1 MTQLQLP
8 IERETFIQN
17 RLSEVG
23 IQIQSIE
30 RKDYPGESLFVVWV
44 PEEDFYRAVT
54 VGNALDYEF
63 AAQGFD
69 GFVVVRKGERKT
81 EREVR
86 RMMTRLKDGVQNPK
100 AKELANLLIAR
111 ARTSERQPSLSYI
124 PDTAQ
129 NILTAITPRHHLIFG
144 RRGTGK
150 TALMVEAKQRVESE
164 GCLSYW
170 INIQTHRGESANRIF
185 VWICRNMCERMQ
197 VFYSKQQKT
206 PQPLSLIS
214 KLQDDTDNLLAETEI
229 STGEVSRVVPYMQNV
244 IRQFIDTNATRL
256 YIFLDDL
263 HYLPSVEQPKLLDLL
278 HGAVRDSDAW
288 LKIAGIRHLT
298 RWFQAKPPLGLQ
310 TGHDADH
317 IDLDV
322 TLEEPSRA
330 KTFLEQ
336 VFLSYARHIGISSL
350 SSILSPTALDRLVLA
365 SGAVPRDY
373 LSLSADAIAQART
386 REKARRVGVQD
397 VGQAAGEAAKVKI
410 AELEEDAA
418 SIEDPSNRIKGLQKI
433 RSFCEEKNCTFFR
446 IDFRDRE
453 DHPEEYS
460 IIKELTDGRLIHLVR
475 ASLSD
480 IQKAGRRYEVYMLDL
495 SQFSSERFKLRIKTL
510 DFQKG
515 YIVFRETGTT
525 IKPTIGDNSKR
536 LSGILRRGSLF
547 ELEQLSD
554 IMKG

>member
-1 MTQLQLP
+1 MIQLQLP
-8 IERETFIQN
+8 IDTETTIQN
-17 RLSEVG
+17 RFSEAG
-23 IQIQSIE
+23 IEIQSIE
-30 RKDYPGESLFVVWV
+30 RKDYPEESVFVVHV
-44 PEEDFYRAVT
+44 TEDDFDSAAI
-54 VGNALDYEF
+54 VGNSLDPELTRK
-63 AAQGFD
+63 GFN
-69 GFVVVRKGERKT
+69 GFVVVRKV
-81 EREVR
+81 EREIKNVV
-86 RMMTRLKDGVQNPK
+86 TRIKDGVQNPK
-100 AKELANLLIAR
+100 VAELASLLTAR
-111 ARTSERQPSLSYI
+111 ARTSETQPSLAYV

-150 TALMVEAKQRVESE
+150 TALMVEAKQHVERE
-164 GCLSYW
+164 GYLSSW
-170 INIQTHRGESANRIF
+170 INIHIHSRESAERIF
-185 VWICRNMCERMQ
+185 VWICLYVCEQ
-197 VFYSKQQKT
+197 IQTFYSRKESI
-206 PQPLSLIS
+206 PRSLNLIS
-214 KLQDDTDNLLAETEI
+214 KLRDDTDNLLAKQKI
-229 STGEVSRVVPYMQNV
+229 SADEVSRLVPYMQKV
-244 IRQFIDTNATRL
+244 IRRFADTNATQF

-263 HYLPSVEQPKLLDLL
+263 HYLPSAEQPKLLDLV
-278 HGAVRDSDAW
+278 HSAVRDSDAW
-288 LKIAGIRHLT
+288 LKVAGIRHLT

-322 TLEEPSRA
+322 TLEKPSRA

-336 VFLSYARHIGISSL
+336 VFLSYAKHVGISSL
-350 SSILSPTALDRLVLA
+350 SNILSPTALDRLVLA

-373 LSLSADAIAQART
+373 LTLSANAIAQART
-386 REKARRVGVQD
+386 REKARRVSVQD

-418 SIEDPSNRIKGLQKI
+418 SIEDPSNRIKGLQQI
-433 RSFCEEKNCTFFR
+433 RSSCEEKNCTFFR

-453 DHPEEYS
+453 DHPKEYS

>member
-1 MTQLQLP
+1 MIQLQLP
-8 IERETFIQN
+8 IDTETFIQN
-17 RLSEVG
+17 RFSEVG
-23 IQIQSIE
+23 IEIQSIE
-30 RKDYPGESLFVVWV
+30 RKDYPGESIFVVHTT
-44 PEEDFYRAVT
+44 EDDFDRAAR
-54 VGNALDYEF
+54 VGNTLDHEL

-69 GFVVVRKGERKT
+69 GFVAVRKA
-81 EREVR
+81 EREVKSVI
-86 RMMTRLKDGVQNPK
+86 TRLKDGIKDPK
-100 AKELANLLIAR
+100 ATELVNLLTAR
-111 ARTSERQPSLSYI
+111 SRTSEVQPSLSYV

-150 TALMVEAKQRVESE
+150 TALMVEAKQRIERE

-170 INIQTHRGESANRIF
+170 INIHTHRGESAHRIF
-185 VWICRNMCERMQ
+185 VWVCRNVCEQMQ
-197 VFYSKQQKT
+197 VFYSKKKRI
-206 PQPLSLIS
+206 PQLLALIS
-214 KLQDDTDNLLAETEI
+214 KLQDDADKLLTEKEI
-229 STGEVSRVVPYMQNV
+229 STDEVSRLVPYMQNV
-244 IRQFIDTNATRL
+244 IRQFTDTNATRF

-263 HYLPSVEQPKLLDLL
+263 HYLPSAEQPKLLDLV

-288 LKIAGIRHLT
+288 LKVAGIRHLT
-298 RWFQAKPPLGLQ
+298 RWFQEKPPLGLQ

-336 VFLSYARHIGISSL
+336 VFLRYARHVGISSL

-373 LSLSADAIAQART
+373 LSLSANAIGQART

-418 SIEDPSNRIKGLQKI
+418 SSEDTPNRIKGLQQI
-433 RSFCEEKNCTFFR
+433 RSFCEEKNCTFFQ

-453 DHPEEYS
+453 DHPKEYS

-525 IKPTIGDNSKR
+525 IKPTIGNTSKR

-547 ELEQLSD
+547 ELKQLVD
-554 IMKG
+554 MI

>member
-1 MTQLQLP
+1 MIQLQLP
-8 IERETFIQN
+8 IDTETFIQN
-17 RLSEVG
+17 RFSEVG
-23 IQIQSIE
+23 IEIQSIE
-30 RKDYPGESLFVVWV
+30 RKDYPGESIFVVHTT
-44 PEEDFYRAVT
+44 EGDFDRAAR
-54 VGNALDYEF
+54 VGNTLDHEL

-69 GFVVVRKGERKT
+69 GFVAVRKA
-81 EREVR
+81 EREVKSVI
-86 RMMTRLKDGVQNPK
+86 TRLKDGIKDPK
-100 AKELANLLIAR
+100 ATELVNLLTAR
-111 ARTSERQPSLSYI
+111 SRTSEVQPSLSYV

-150 TALMVEAKQRVESE
+150 TALMVEAKQRIERE

-170 INIQTHRGESANRIF
+170 INIHTHRGESAHRIF
-185 VWICRNMCERMQ
+185 VWVCRNVCEQMQ
-197 VFYSKQQKT
+197 VFYSKKKRI
-206 PQPLSLIS
+206 PQLLALIS
-214 KLQDDTDNLLAETEI
+214 KLQDDADKLLTEKEI
-229 STGEVSRVVPYMQNV
+229 STDEVSRLVPYMQNV
-244 IRQFIDTNATRL
+244 IRQFADTNATRF

-263 HYLPSVEQPKLLDLL
+263 HYLPSAEQPKLLDLV

-288 LKIAGIRHLT
+288 LKVTGIRHLT
-298 RWFQAKPPLGLQ
+298 RWFQANPPLGLQ

-336 VFLSYARHIGISSL
+336 VFLSYAKHVGISSL

-373 LSLSADAIAQART
+373 LSLSANAIGQART

-418 SIEDPSNRIKGLQKI
+418 LIEDTSNRIKGLQQI
-433 RSFCEEKNCTFFR
+433 RSFCEEKNCTFFQ

-453 DHPEEYS
+453 DHPKEYS

-525 IKPTIGDNSKR
+525 IKPTIGNTSKR

-547 ELEQLSD
+547 ELKQLVD
-554 IMKG
+554 MI

>member
-1 MTQLQLP
+1 MIQLQLP
-8 IERETFIQN
+8 IDTETFIQN
-17 RLSEVG
+17 RFSEVG
-23 IQIQSIE
+23 IEIQSIE
-30 RKDYPGESLFVVWV
+30 RKDYPGESIFVVHTT
-44 PEEDFYRAVT
+44 EGDFDRAAR
-54 VGNALDYEF
+54 VGNTLDHEL

-69 GFVVVRKGERKT
+69 GFVAVRKA
-81 EREVR
+81 EREVKSVI
-86 RMMTRLKDGVQNPK
+86 TRLKDGIKDPK
-100 AKELANLLIAR
+100 ATELVNLLTAR
-111 ARTSERQPSLSYI
+111 SRTSEVQPSLSYV

-150 TALMVEAKQRVESE
+150 TALMVEAKQRIERE

-170 INIQTHRGESANRIF
+170 INIHTHRGESAHRIF
-185 VWICRNMCERMQ
+185 VWVCRNVCEQMQ
-197 VFYSKQQKT
+197 VFYSKKKRI
-206 PQPLSLIS
+206 PQLLALIS
-214 KLQDDTDNLLAETEI
+214 KLQDDADKLLTEKEI
-229 STGEVSRVVPYMQNV
+229 STDEVSRLVPYMQNV
-244 IRQFIDTNATRL
+244 IRQFTDTNATRF

-263 HYLPSVEQPKLLDLL
+263 HYLPSAEQPKLLDLV

-288 LKIAGIRHLT
+288 LKVAGIRHLT
-298 RWFQAKPPLGLQ
+298 RWFQEKPPLGLQ

-336 VFLSYARHIGISSL
+336 VFLRYARHVGISSL

-373 LSLSADAIAQART
+373 LSLSANAIGQART

-418 SIEDPSNRIKGLQKI
+418 LIEDTSNRIKGLQQI
-433 RSFCEEKNCTFFR
+433 RSFCEEKNCTFFQ

-453 DHPEEYS
+453 DHPKEYS

-525 IKPTIGDNSKR
+525 IKPTIGNTSKR

-547 ELEQLSD
+547 ELKQLVD
-554 IMKG
+554 MI

>member
-8 IERETFIQN
+8 LDIETFIQD
-17 RLSEVG
+17 RFSEVG
-23 IQIQSIE
+23 IEIQSIE
-30 RKDYPGESLFVVWV
+30 RKEYPGESLFVVYTT
-44 PEEDFYRAVT
+44 EDNFYRAVG
-54 VGNALDYEF
+54 VGNDLDHEL
-63 AAQGFD
+63 AAQKVD
-69 GFVVVRKGERKT
+69 GFVAVRKA
-81 EREVR
+81 EREVK
-86 RMMTRLKDGVQNPK
+86 MITRLEAGVKDSK
-100 AKELANLLIAR
+100 ATELINLLTAR
-111 ARTSERQPSLSYI
+111 ARTSDVQPSLSYV

-129 NILTAITPRHHLIFG
+129 NISTAITPRHHLIFG

-150 TALMVEAKQRVESE
+150 TALMVEVKQRVESE

-170 INIQTHRGESANRIF
+170 INMLTHRGGSANRIF
-185 VWICRNMCERMQ
+185 VWICRDLCEKMQ
-197 VFYSKQQKT
+197 FFYAKKQRT
-206 PQPLSLIS
+206 PQLVALIS
-214 KLQDDTDNLLAETEI
+214 RLRDDAAKLLTKDKI
-229 STGEVSRVVPYMQNV
+229 HHVGVSKLVPDMQKI
-244 IRQFIDTNATRL
+244 IRQFTDTNATRF

-263 HYLPSVEQPKLLDLL
+263 HYLPSAEQPQLLDLV

-288 LKIAGIRHLT
+288 LKVAGIRHLT
-298 RWFQAKPPLGLQ
+298 RWFQEKPPLGLQ

-330 KTFLEQ
+330 KDFLEE
-336 VFLSYARHIGISSL
+336 VFLRYARHVGISSL

-373 LSLSADAIAQART
+373 LTLSAKAISQAQK

-397 VGQAAGEAAKVKI
+397 VGQAAGEAAKAKI

-418 SIEDPSNRIKGLQKI
+418 SIEGTSSRIKGLDQI
-433 RSFCEEKNCTFFR
+433 LTFCDEKSCTFFR
-446 IDFRDRE
+446 IDFRDRQN
-453 DHPEEYS
+453 HPDEYS
-460 IIKELTDGRLIHLVR
+460 IIRELMDGRLIHLVR

-480 IQKAGRRYEVYMLDL
+480 THKAGRRYEVYMLDL

-525 IKPTIGDNSKR
+525 IKPTIGNTSKR
-536 LSGILRRGSLF
+536 LLGILRRGSLF

-554 IMKG
+554 IMKR

>member
-1 MTQLQLP
+1 MIQLQLP
-8 IERETFIQN
+8 IDTETFIQN
-17 RLSEVG
+17 RFSEVG
-23 IQIQSIE
+23 IEIQSIE
-30 RKDYPGESLFVVWV
+30 RKDYPGESIFVVHTT
-44 PEEDFYRAVT
+44 EDDFDRAAR
-54 VGNALDYEF
+54 VGNTLDHEL

-69 GFVVVRKGERKT
+69 GFVAVRKA
-81 EREVR
+81 EREVKSVI
-86 RMMTRLKDGVQNPK
+86 TRLKDGIKDPK
-100 AKELANLLIAR
+100 ATELVNLLTAR
-111 ARTSERQPSLSYI
+111 SRTSEVQPSLSYV

-150 TALMVEAKQRVESE
+150 TALMVEAKQRIERE

-170 INIQTHRGESANRIF
+170 INIHTHRGESAHRIF
-185 VWICRNMCERMQ
+185 VWVCRNVCKQMQ
-197 VFYSKQQKT
+197 VFYSKKKRI
-206 PQPLSLIS
+206 PQLLDLIS
-214 KLQDDTDNLLAETEI
+214 KLQDDADKLLTEKEI
-229 STGEVSRVVPYMQNV
+229 STDEVSRLVPYMQNV
-244 IRQFIDTNATRL
+244 IRQFTDTNATRF

-263 HYLPSVEQPKLLDLL
+263 HYLPSAEQPKLLDLV

-288 LKIAGIRHLT
+288 LKVAGIRHLT
-298 RWFQAKPPLGLQ
+298 RWFQEKPPLGLQ

-336 VFLSYARHIGISSL
+336 VFLRYARHVGISSL

-373 LSLSADAIAQART
+373 LSLSANAIGQART

-418 SIEDPSNRIKGLQKI
+418 SSEDTPNRIKGLQQI
-433 RSFCEEKNCTFFR
+433 RSFCEEKNCTFFQ

-453 DHPEEYS
+453 DHPKEYS

-525 IKPTIGDNSKR
+525 IKPTIGNTSKR

-547 ELEQLSD
+547 ELKQLVD
-554 IMKG
+554 MI

>member
-8 IERETFIQN
+8 IDIETSIKN
-17 RLSEVG
+17 RFSEDG

-30 RKDYPGESLFVVWV
+30 RRDYPEESIFVVYV
-44 PEEDFYRAVT
+44 IEDDFERAAES
-54 VGNALDYEF
+54 GNSLDAELGQ
-63 AAQGFD
+63 QGFD
-69 GFVVVRKGERKT
+69 GFVVVRKT
-81 EREVR
+81 EREEKDA
-86 RMMTRLKDGVQNPK
+86 MARLKGGVQNPK
-100 AKELANLLIAR
+100 TTELIDVLTAR
-111 ARTSERQPSLSYI
+111 SRTSETQPSLSYV

-129 NILTAITPRHHLIFG
+129 NILAATTSRHHLIFG

-150 TALMVEAKQRVESE
+150 TALMVEAKKRVENQ
-164 GCLSYW
+164 GYLSSW
-170 INIQTHRGESANRIF
+170 INIQTYRSEPINRIF
-185 VWICRNMCERMQ
+185 VWICSNVCERMQ
-197 VFYSKQQKT
+197 VFYSNKERT
-206 PQPLSLIS
+206 PYLLTLI
-214 KLQDDTDNLLAETEI
+214 LRLRDDTDKLLAKQEI
-229 STGEVSRVVPYMQNV
+229 SANEVSRLVPNMQNV
-244 IRQFIDTNATRL
+244 IRRFTDTNATRL

-263 HYLPSVEQPKLLDLL
+263 HYLPSAKQPKLLDLV

-288 LKIAGIRHLT
+288 LKVAGIKHLT
-298 RWFQAKPPLGLQ
+298 RWFQDKPPLGLQ

-336 VFLSYARHIGISSL
+336 VFLRYARHVGISSL

-373 LSLSADAIAQART
+373 LSLSANAISRART

-397 VGQAAGEAAKVKI
+397 VGQAAGEAAKAKI

-418 SIEDPSNRIKGLQKI
+418 SIEDTSNRIKGLQQI

-453 DHPEEYS
+453 DHPKEYS
-460 IIKELTDGRLIHLVR
+460 IIKELMDGRLIHLVR

-554 IMKG
+554 IMKD